1 MKFKFPSRKPQKLN
15 QKGVAL
21 LMAMFCVMIMAFLAV
36 ELNFDTSVEYILSNK
51 EYHRIKAYDAAK
63 AGMELSLLRIQL
75 FKNINKQYGSQL
87 KGQESL
93 LQMIWSMPFTWP
105 PAIPEETS
113 IVDKDQIKTATSD
126 SFMDA
131 RYVAQISA
139 EGSKIDI
146 NDLDSLSESLK
157 KATKEQLTKIFVQK
171 LEAEDDVWAEKN
183 KNFDYEE
190 LINNLQDW
198 VDEDSV
204 SANGGDEKSRYPDA
218 DDDAVIPPNRPFQTM
233 DELKMVD
240 GMREDVFQIL
250 LPHVTVYGSKGI
262 NVNQANAEILK
273 SIDPIITDE
282 MASEIIKRRNDLEKG
297 GPFKDENEF
306 IAFISANQQTFN
318 ASKIPLLFG
327 NEYNFRIKVT
337 GEFQN
342 VTREIIAI
350 VYDVEAVRDQMI
362 AILDKDNQGQ
372 GGGPGGS
379 GNPLDTDNDKIPDD
393 QDPDDDNDKIP
404 DADDPD
410 PKSGAG
416 NNPQAPAPSATS
428 SDQKPRVVYW
438 WEN

>member
-1 MKFKFPSRKPQKLN
+1 MNFKFPSRKPQKLN

-75 FKNINKQYGSQL
+75 FKSINKQYGSQL

-105 PAIPEETS
+105 PSIPEETS
-113 IVDKDQIKTATSD
+113 IADKDQIKTATSD

-282 MASEIIKRRNDLEKG
+282 MASEIISRRNDLEKG

-362 AILDKDNQGQ
+362 AILDKDNQSQ
-372 GGGPGGS
+372 SGPGGS
-379 GNPLDTDNDKIPDD
+379 GGPLDTDKDKIPDD
-393 QDPDDDNDKIP
+393 QDPDDDNDGIP
-404 DADDPD
+404 DADDPN

-416 NNPQAPAPSATS
+416 NNPQTPAAGATS
-428 SDQKPRVVYW
+428 TDQKPRVVYW